1 MSDFAD
7 HGAEAA
13 DYMLTVA
20 LRQHAMR
27 KVETE
32 INRMCIHCETNASH
46 VTKLGVVLCYC
57 TRCALELGHEAI
69 ENC

>member
-20 LRQHAMR
+20 LRQHATR
-27 KVETE
+27 KVDTD
-32 INRMCIHCETNASH
+32 IPVCSHCEEYPVH
-46 VTKLGVVLCYC
+46 VTGMGSRFKYCYRC
-57 TRCALELGHEAI
+57 TEELTGRKV
-69 ENC
+69 

>member
-20 LRQHAMR
+20 LRQQEQRAAATPIPMCEECREREVHVTAMGTRFRYCPDCTYDLTGR
-27 KVETE
+27 KV
-32 INRMCIHCETNASH
+32 
-46 VTKLGVVLCYC
+46 
-57 TRCALELGHEAI
+57 
-69 ENC
+69 